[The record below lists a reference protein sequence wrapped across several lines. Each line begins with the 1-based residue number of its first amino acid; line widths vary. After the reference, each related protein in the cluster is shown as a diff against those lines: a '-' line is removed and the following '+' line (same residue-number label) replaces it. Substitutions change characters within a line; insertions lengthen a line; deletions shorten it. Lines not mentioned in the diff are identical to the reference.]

1 MLTDA
6 LLLGLTIPLYCRKD
20 ILHIGII
27 EVLAYLHD
35 NCQDRNAW
43 EIAEKAID
51 LLHELTLQM
60 QKKQNKGE
68 PSSPSV
74 TEGTM
79 SLDVKPVAF

>member
-1 MLTDA
+1 MNT
-6 LLLGLTIPLYCRKD
+6 PFSRRKD

-60 QKKQNKGE
+60 QKKQDAD
-68 PSSPSV
+68 PSTSSLN
-74 TEGTM
+74 EGTT
-79 SLDVKPVAF
+79 SLEVKPIAF